1 MLALIDQQIQL
12 TKSDQI
18 AKNTQF
24 VKKSSKITKKES
36 SPSLDNIYKFLR
48 ELLDSRAK
56 NQNNREINLIIQN
69 SLAAAENDKGFLFEK
84 SRNLSR

>member
-18 AKNTQF
+18 AKNTQL

-69 SLAAAENDKGFLFEK
+69 SLAAAENDKGFLLEK

>member
-18 AKNTQF
+18 AKNTQL

-36 SPSLDNIYKFLR
+36 SPSLDNIYQFLR

-69 SLAAAENDKGFLFEK
+69 SLAAAENDKGFLLEK

>member
-69 SLAAAENDKGFLFEK
+69 SLAAAENDKGFLLEK